1 MASRGQRR
9 PKETQEDPRRPKE
22 GDTGGPDM
30 AADRQQT
37 DSTWQGLD
45 FSLRLPAANL
55 IYQAGRVPGT
65 RQLHSD

>member
-1 MASRGQRR
+1 
-9 PKETQEDPRRPKE
+9 
-22 GDTGGPDM
+22 M